1 MSPEVLLNS
10 SLSHD
15 LVMGGISHGGPRQ
28 SGKEFLSSH
37 RTSRGGSLNL
47 KVERNSRGRDTIPKD
62 PDDPIHS
69 RYNGFPSSQ
78 CRGGGPHLEL
88 RPEPQV
94 SSPVLTWISG
104 FLWSFQGSQA
114 SSRVEICK
122 SPFVSSFNSSVRLPA
137 ELTQGSVSFS
147 QGATG
152 LSHWP
157 WCFESILRVTVESVQ
172 WNQFYQGWT
181 GTWGSFGMVK

>member
-1 MSPEVLLNS
+1 
-10 SLSHD
+10 
-15 LVMGGISHGGPRQ
+15 MG
-28 SGKEFLSSH
+28 FLSTYNGDL
-37 RTSRGGSLNL
+37 R
-47 KVERNSRGRDTIPKD
+47 
-62 PDDPIHS
+62 DPIMLPQENQVS
-69 RYNGFPSSQ
+69 MRVMSGLLGFLSIR
-78 CRGGGPHLEL
+78 CWVLGPHLEL

-181 GTWGSFGMVK
+181 GTWGSFEMVKRPLEFLLTFKWRPLPLELPQKRRDSFPDEAGNRTLIMR

>member
-1 MSPEVLLNS
+1 M
-10 SLSHD
+10 
-15 LVMGGISHGGPRQ
+15 
-28 SGKEFLSSH
+28 
-37 RTSRGGSLNL
+37 
-47 KVERNSRGRDTIPKD
+47 
-62 PDDPIHS
+62 
-69 RYNGFPSSQ
+69 
-78 CRGGGPHLEL
+78 

-181 GTWGSFGMVK
+181 GTWGSFGMVKRPLSSSRLSGGDRLLLSCQENVRILFLTKQEIGPSSRDEEGKIGLFLSCGGTLGVPLEWRRVCRGTS